1 MNAEKV
7 NEVRELIK
15 MYLENISEDIDRT
28 SESIARLEGK
38 LTALNIER
46 GRFESIQERFNGG
59 ESNEQIQ
66 SVVNS

>member
-7 NEVRELIK
+7 NEVRELIR

-28 SESIARLEGK
+28 RESIARLEGK

-46 GRFESIQERFNGG
+46 GRLECIQELFNEGK
-59 ESNEQIQ
+59 SNE
-66 SVVNS
+66 

>member
-7 NEVRELIK
+7 NEVRELIR

-28 SESIARLEGK
+28 RESIAQLEGK

-46 GRFESIQERFNGG
+46 GRLESIQELFNEGG
-59 ESNEQIQ
+59 SNE
-66 SVVNS
+66 

>member
-7 NEVRELIK
+7 NEVRELIR

-28 SESIARLEGK
+28 RESIAQLEGK

-46 GRFESIQERFNGG
+46 GRLESIQEPFNEGG
-59 ESNEQIQ
+59 SNE
-66 SVVNS
+66 